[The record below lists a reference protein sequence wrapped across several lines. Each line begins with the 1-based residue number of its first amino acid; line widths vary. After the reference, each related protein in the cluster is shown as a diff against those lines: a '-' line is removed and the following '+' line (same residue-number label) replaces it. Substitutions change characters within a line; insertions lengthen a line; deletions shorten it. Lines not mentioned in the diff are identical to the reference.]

1 MIPLYS
7 HAYETSWTVV
17 SSSGEPGILA
27 IPVTTHHGSWCEGHT
42 QGVPALCRP
51 VTDVRDRA
59 RQVMRYRA
67 YLQVVKS

>member
-1 MIPLYS
+1 MVPLYS

-27 IPVTTHHGSWCEGHT
+27 VPETAHHGSWCEGHT
-42 QGVPALCRP
+42 QGVPALYCL
-51 VTDVRDRA
+51 VTDVSDGA
-59 RQVMRYRA
+59 RQMVSYRA